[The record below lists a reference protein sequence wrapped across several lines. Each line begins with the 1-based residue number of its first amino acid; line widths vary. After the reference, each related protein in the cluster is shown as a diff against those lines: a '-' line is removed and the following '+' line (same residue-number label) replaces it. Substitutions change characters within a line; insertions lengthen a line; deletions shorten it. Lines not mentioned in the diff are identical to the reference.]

1 MNTSFVKSAPDG
13 DFAEVTALIKGW
25 EVQLHGLVNQKRAI
39 WFDMYPMQGIPD
51 EIKNTLSQQ
60 GYHDHIL
67 EIDRWQHFLV
77 PFEIDSLSPE

>member
-51 EIKNTLSQQ
+51 EIKST
-60 GYHDHIL
+60 
-67 EIDRWQHFLV
+67 
-77 PFEIDSLSPE
+77 LSPELLTQPCGKCPLFASRRLLDREVQA